1 MNINSTTIKEG
12 LNYKILET
20 MKNLIEAD
28 QEVKVKAKKCQRKI
42 KTNDLLYFSIIDYQ
56 IIII

>member
-1 MNINSTTIKEG
+1 
-12 LNYKILET
+12 

>member
-1 MNINSTTIKEG
+1 
-12 LNYKILET
+12 

-28 QEVKVKAKKCQRKI
+28 QEVKVKAKKFQRKI

-56 IIII
+56 IINI